1 LDHVTE
7 VSKLMGWIRDPG
19 KLIPDPGFRGH
30 KSTGSATR
38 ISGSFVQERHVGEL
52 GEGGVRFASTPLR
65 PNLSTSRL
73 HTSRSASRFRY
84 AALSTEFGYESLHCP
99 DPDRIAIGS

>member
-1 LDHVTE
+1 MDPE
-7 VSKLMGWIRDPG
+7 FEIRK
-19 KLIPDPGFRGH
+19 KLIPDPGVIKAPDLQNCMNGF
-30 KSTGSATR
+30 
-38 ISGSFVQERHVGEL
+38 FVQERHVGEL

>member
-1 LDHVTE
+1 
-7 VSKLMGWIRDPG
+7 
-19 KLIPDPGFRGH
+19 
-30 KSTGSATR
+30 
-38 ISGSFVQERHVGEL
+38 VQERHVGEL

-99 DPDRIAIGS
+99 DLDRIAIGSGSRKLQERNSHDKFLCFEKLDIISGRLKASHGASSCRSK